1 MDDIIYHCVPFPDF
15 NVNVN
20 DAPGSNVFELHSGG
34 VTTVFPSSL
43 VIVPPA
49 LQSPD
54 NVSPFCVSIAIDG

>member
-1 MDDIIYHCVPFPDF
+1 MFPVPAVPFPDF

-34 VTTVFPSSL
+34 VTTVFPFSL